1 MQEFWNSG
9 ERDQIKGLDIL
20 GLRQLDQHLE
30 SSWVAGITTIS
41 YRARYLSLLT
51 WALGEFYQRELALG
65 NGSSVFNYERLVAV
79 LARLKFVILASTSM
93 ASEWGESND
102 SYGALGPVLYANEL
116 LEFKKNDK
124 LAIPSA
130 NGGDVYGTYVMPCRS
145 FGLLHDSHSSSDNA
159 PVGLSPRGQ
168 QLHSIRT
175 GLPGCNNIRDLLL
188 DGGTLTA
195 ESLKHSGK
203 FFSLNGLRNEPAER
217 DLLIRSMFEPY
228 PGGPEVATEYG
239 RFTETAQ
246 WAAGFLNDNSR
257 YPSEVIAENFRSV
270 TQSTSGSISGVQLA
284 WMEHELRRRT
294 HYACELLLA
303 DVTGTLSQMMSGTT
317 DAISRHWARVQSLS
331 PVVRDVLGV
340 HEIDPKMTLGELLA
354 KVPEKAF
361 LGGAIRVSDG
371 RDQAAGGNQALY
383 GLALLLSAYRV
394 TERLRASRAIENR
407 RHYMELA
414 FDLIDENMSNTLE
427 HTLRVFSLRLAVIP
441 HLTTTLRK
449 MGQGQQCSLRFYSEG
464 DVLHPTGVIVR
475 PGFSGSRLEN
485 VLGMLSDVGL
495 CDRAANGRFT
505 LTDVGAKRLLIGAA

>member
-1 MQEFWNSG
+1 MQRFWNSG
-9 ERDQIKGLDIL
+9 EREQIKGLDIL

-93 ASEWGESND
+93 ASEWGESSD
-102 SYGALGPVLYANEL
+102 AYGALGPVLYADEL
-116 LEFKKNDK
+116 HEFKKNDK
-124 LAIPSA
+124 LTIPSA

-145 FGLLHDSHSSSDNA
+145 FGLLRDSHSGSESA

-168 QLHSIRT
+168 QLYSIRT
-175 GLPGCNNIRDLLL
+175 GLAGCNNIRDLLL

-195 ESLKHSGK
+195 ESLKSAGK
-203 FFSLNGLRNEPAER
+203 HFSLNGLKNEPAECG
-217 DLLIRSMFEPY
+217 LLVRSMFEPY
-228 PGGPEVATEYG
+228 PGNPEVAAGYG

-246 WAAGFLNDNSR
+246 WVAGFIKDDSLH
-257 YPSEVIAENFRSV
+257 PSEVIAENFRNV
-270 TQSTSGSISGVQLA
+270 TQASGSISDVELA
-284 WMEHELRRRT
+284 WMEHELRRRA
-294 HYACELLLA
+294 HYACELFLA

-317 DAISRHWARVQSLS
+317 DAISRHWARLESLS
-331 PVVRDVLGV
+331 PVVREVLGV
-340 HEIDPKMTLGELLA
+340 EAIDANITLGELLA
-354 KVPEKAF
+354 KIPDKAF
-361 LGGAIRVSDG
+361 LGGVIRVSDG

-383 GLALLLSAYRV
+383 GLALLLSVYRV
-394 TERLRASRAIENR
+394 TERLRASHAIENR

-414 FDLIDENMSNTLE
+414 FDLIDENKSNTLE
-427 HTLRVFSLRLAVIP
+427 HALRVFSLRLAVIP

-464 DVLHPTGVIVR
+464 DVLHSTGVIVR